1 MLSPNSKHKSP
12 PLSSTRGARIDN
24 AVQSHYICVEINK
37 GEIVSKK
44 LLLEVIDKVKNSDK
58 VGFRSKLLYVFMCR
72 EATKD
77 EYDGSRDEMAD
88 LIHLE
93 PTSDLRT
100 IDRIIKELKDAGWIR
115 RKRNGNKPATTQLL
129 FK

>member
-1 MLSPNSKHKSP
+1 
-12 PLSSTRGARIDN
+12 
-24 AVQSHYICVEINK
+24 
-37 GEIVSKK
+37 VSKK